1 MQVGII
7 GAGAIGGWI
16 AARLA
21 HGGHDVRILARAE
34 TGKALRADGLALV
47 QDGERMVLHPR
58 ICADAQEV
66 GLCDLVIVGVKSF
79 ALESVA
85 PSIAAMMKPET
96 LVVPMLNGVPWWFM
110 GRDVSLRSVD
120 PHGILQKFLPYE
132 QIVACVVHAAAART
146 SPAEIT
152 LFRGD
157 RLIMGE
163 PGGGAGTRVSA
174 LVDQFRAA
182 GLPAEQSHD
191 VRADIWFKLWGNMTI
206 NPISALTLAT
216 ADRILDDPLVLGLI
230 AAVME
235 EAREI
240 GRRIGCP
247 IEQSTVERNA
257 VTRKLGAFRTS
268 MLQDVDAS
276 RPIELDAL
284 LAAPREIAAMVGVAT
299 PSLDIL
305 FGLTRLMGVSRGIYG

>member
-1 MQVGII
+1 MQVGVI

-16 AARLA
+16 AARMA
-21 HGGHDVRILARAE
+21 QAGHDVRVLARSEA
-34 TGKALRADGLALV
+34 GDALRAGGLALTEG
-47 QDGERMVLHPR
+47 GERIVVRPR

-66 GLCDLVIVGVKSF
+66 GACDLVIVGVKSF
-79 ALESVA
+79 ALASVA
-85 PSIAAMMKPET
+85 PSIAAMIKPDT
-96 LVVPMLNGVPWWFM
+96 IVVPMLNGVPWWFM
-110 GRDVSLRSVD
+110 GRDVPLLSVD
-120 PHGILQKFLPYE
+120 PQGILQKFLPHE
-132 QIVACVVHAAAART
+132 QIVACVVHAAATRT

-157 RLIMGE
+157 RLIVGE
-163 PGGGAGTRVSA
+163 PSGGASARVAA

-216 ADRILDDPLVLGLI
+216 ADRILDDPLVMDLI
-230 AAVME
+230 ASVME

-240 GRRIGCP
+240 GKRIGCP
-247 IEQSTVERNA
+247 IEQSVIERNA

-276 RPIELDAL
+276 RHIELDAL
-284 LAAPREIAAMVGVAT
+284 LAAPREIAAMVHVAT
-299 PSLDIL
+299 PSLDSL
-305 FGLTRLMGVSRGIYG
+305 FGLTRLMARSRGIY

>member
-1 MQVGII
+1 MQVGVI

-21 HGGHDVRILARAE
+21 QGGHDVRILARAG
-34 TGKALRADGLALV
+34 TGEALHAHGLTLV
-47 QDGERMVLHPR
+47 QDGERMVVHPR
-58 ICADAQEV
+58 IYNDAQEM
-66 GLCDLVIVGVKSF
+66 GQCDLIIIGVKSF
-79 ALESVA
+79 ALEAVA
-85 PSIAAMMKPET
+85 PSIAAMMKHDT
-96 LVVPMLNGVPWWFM
+96 IVVPMLNGVPWWFM
-110 GRDVSLRSVD
+110 GRDVLLRSVD
-120 PHGILQKFLPYE
+120 PDGILQKSLPYD
-132 QIVACVVHAAAART
+132 QIVACVVHAAATRT

-163 PGGGAGTRVSA
+163 PAGDPSPRVAA
-174 LVDQFRAA
+174 LVDQFQAA

-216 ADRILDDPLVLGLI
+216 ADRILDDPLVLNLV
-230 AAVME
+230 ASVME

-240 GRRIGCP
+240 GRHIGCP

-276 RPIELDAL
+276 RPIELDAI
-284 LAAPREIAAMVGVAT
+284 LAAPKEIAALVNVPT
-299 PSLDIL
+299 PSLDML
-305 FGLTRLMGVSRGIYG
+305 YGLTRLMGQSRGIY